1 MIYIYIYTR
10 FNCILR
16 GRCNYIFHS
25 VGTISHAR
33 EAFMETEVT
42 EKITQRIRNHFSSTP
57 REEKERYDL
66 T

>member
-1 MIYIYIYTR
+1 MIYIYTHVLIV
-10 FNCILR
+10 FR

>member
-1 MIYIYIYTR
+1 
-10 FNCILR
+10 
-16 GRCNYIFHS
+16 
-25 VGTISHAR
+25 
-33 EAFMETEVT
+33 METEVT